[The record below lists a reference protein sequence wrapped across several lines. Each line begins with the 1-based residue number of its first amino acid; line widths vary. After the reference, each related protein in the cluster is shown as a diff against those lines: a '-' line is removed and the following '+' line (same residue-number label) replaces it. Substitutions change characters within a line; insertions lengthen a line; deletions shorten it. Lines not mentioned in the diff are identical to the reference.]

1 MRQKSLLVSA
11 AMLLMGVSSA
21 FAARTAPTV
30 TGLSWSEALG
40 QNVYLYNEGMETF
53 LTGSNYWGTRAAAFN
68 NGATGSGNNIQMSD
82 VAAGILN
89 GDITIKGYSWLFE
102 QTDETLLTYS
112 IANKTTSG
120 YLTADNLDGIWVDG
134 GTNRPYS
141 GWLVELVGDGS
152 NRVKLYYNNETWNAD
167 GNQYFGFATVGGVVN
182 TSTFIMHPDSVNTYA
197 DQKTA
202 WLLVSADEYN
212 SVLDQLIA
220 YHAQKGLA
228 AYIEQVETAYPGI
241 DLSAAKT
248 TANADDATLAQMQT
262 VYKEDIAAAI
272 SAYISSHLENASLE
286 NPIDITATLPN
297 VSEITGG
304 SSNGQVNNW
313 TRVFTGTGE
322 VGKFCVNTWSTEGAA
337 DGTNML
343 TPFIEDWVA
352 KGSSLSDQYYY
363 HDTVKVAP
371 GAYKITA
378 NIREYNESGA
388 EEIFGASLFGN
399 INASDLASQDGKYL
413 TYNSMLGYWKD
424 GFEAYAVVGEDSAL
438 IFGVLIKDA
447 NFNWIAAKDFHVYAL
462 GSSFEALDKARQG
475 ELRVPVLGEDDYV
488 TKSIAETYNAYVSS
502 YQTSTT
508 ASDIMA
514 AAGNIST
521 YYNSVVAAN
530 IDAWNAFAAAVEE
543 SKKALGN
550 SDIVLDES
558 DEDMLAWSDF
568 VDMDATEVLDNK
580 ELTTEELIDTTQW
593 INEMRALFIQNGLK
607 AGTEFVGNLT
617 NLDFSNGSTGWK
629 GSPTVNN
636 SCGEKYGSGSFDVYQ
651 EVENAPVG
659 VYEITMQGFYR
670 QYRDDD
676 AAKTAWYNVFTEVG
690 DYKDP
695 RPDTLGYVYMN
706 DNKTAM
712 NCVYDFQTS
721 VGELYTSGYS
731 TDPLG
736 LYIYPNTMASAAE
749 AFAADAYRVSAF
761 GLVAKKGDVLRIGV
775 KGTLGPSSTNN
786 HWVIFD
792 NFKLIYQGYKVEII
806 LPEFEKAV
814 AALNAAGAMGSDVKT
829 KVNELKSTAEAV
841 DKTDGKAMF
850 EVLADIY
857 AINNTVET
865 SVALFAELNSALE
878 SLAQAIPASTAVD
891 ATKSEAETLYNTITA
906 DKANYTDAQ
915 ATEAIEA
922 IEAMITKLAI
932 PDYNNASDA
941 DSVIMTGVIKTPS
954 FTNESG
960 DASSDGWTI
969 VDNVAATLNY
979 SGIEFYDKDFDMYQ
993 DINGLPAGTYC
1004 LTVQA
1009 FSRDGNTTA
1018 DAEAYKAGTEGLGK
1032 LYAKAGD
1039 VYYATSM
1046 QHCAS
1051 IENNFTEDPAFGTQ
1065 VTWTTTPAE
1074 EGEEGVTYYCPN
1086 NMQSVQGYFEADK
1099 YINKLYFKLG
1109 EGETMRVGV
1118 SCTGHLSGQWIM
1130 MDNFTLTYYGT
1141 ESAKETA
1148 TDIENNVAAAK
1159 VVKVEM
1165 IDATGLP
1172 VRGKV
1177 QGVTLI
1183 RTTLSNGKV
1192 IVSKVFNK

>member
-1 MRQKSLLVSA
+1 
-11 AMLLMGVSSA
+11 MLLMGVSSA
-21 FAARTAPTV
+21 FAAKTAPTV
-30 TGLSWSEALG
+30 TGLSWSEAVG

-68 NGATGSGNNIQMSD
+68 NGATSSGNNIQMSD

-89 GDITIKGYSWLFE
+89 GEITIKGYSWLFE
-102 QTDETLLTYS
+102 QTDETLQTYS

-120 YLTADNLDGIWVDG
+120 YLSADNLDGIWVDG
-134 GTNRPYS
+134 SGTRPYT

-167 GNQYFGFATVGGVVN
+167 GIQYYGFATVGGVVN
-182 TSTFIMHPDSVNTYA
+182 TNTFFMHPDSVNTYA

-212 SVLDQLIA
+212 NVLDQLIA

-228 AYIEQVETAYPGI
+228 AYIEQVETEYPGI

-272 SAYISSHLENASLE
+272 TAYISSHLDNASLE

-322 VGKFCVNTWSTEGAA
+322 VGKFCVNTWSGEGAA

-352 KGSSLSDQYYY
+352 KGSTLSDQYYY

-378 NIREYNESGA
+378 KIREYNESGA
-388 EEIFGASLFGN
+388 EDISGASLFGN
-399 INASDLASQDGKYL
+399 INSSDLSAQNGTYL

-424 GFEAYAVVGEDSAL
+424 DFEAYAVVGEDSAL

-447 NFNWIAAKDFHVYAL
+447 NFNWVAAKDFHVYSL
-462 GSSFEALDKARQG
+462 GSSYEAIDKARQG

-488 TKSIAETYNAYVSS
+488 TQSIAETYNAYVSN

-514 AAGNIST
+514 AASNIST

-568 VDMDATEVLDNK
+568 VDMDASEVLGNK

-593 INEMRALFIQNGLK
+593 INEMRTLFIQNGLK
-607 AGTEFVGNLT
+607 AGTDFTGELKNV
-617 NLDFSNGSTGWK
+617 DFSQGTTGWTFQSVSG
-629 GSPTVNN
+629 GSVVANANAKCAEGWNN
-636 SCGEKYGSGSFDVYQ
+636 ANFDIYQ
-651 EVENAPVG
+651 TVENAPVG
-659 VYEITMQGFYR
+659 VYEISVQGFYR
-670 QYRDDD
+670 EGRGVNAWKLYYDENTGE
-676 AAKTAWYNVFTEVG
+676 KLETAPSS
-690 DYKDP
+690 KA
-695 RPDTLGYVYMN
+695 YVYMN
-706 DNKTAM
+706 DN
-712 NCVYDFQTS
+712 QTPLAN
-721 VGELYTSGYS
+721 VFDYQVANGELYTTTGDLAPYA
-731 TDPLG
+731 DPLG
-736 LYIYPNTMASAAE
+736 LYWYPNDMTAAGQ
-749 AFAADAYRVSAF
+749 AFDAGAYQVSAF
-761 GLVAKKGDVLRIGV
+761 GLVAKKGDPLRIGM
-775 KGTLGPSSTNN
+775 KGNTTALGDS
-786 HWVIFD
+786 WAIFTR
-792 NFKLIYQGYKVEII
+792 FKLTYQAYKVEII

-829 KVNELKSTAEAV
+829 EVDSLKNVAAAV
-841 DKTDGKAMF
+841 DKTDGEAMF
-850 EVLADIY
+850 KILAGIY
-857 AINNTVET
+857 AVNTKMET
-865 SVALFAELNSALE
+865 SVALFAELSSALE
-878 SLAQAIPASTAVD
+878 SFAQAITESGAVA
-891 ATKSEAETLYNTITA
+891 ATKTEAEGLYNTISA
-906 DKANYTDAQ
+906 AMANYTDAQ
-915 ATEAIEA
+915 ATEALESID
-922 IEAMITKLAI
+922 AMTTKLAI

-960 DASSDGWTI
+960 DASSEGWTI
-969 VDNVAATLNY
+969 ADGVTATLNN
-979 SGIEFYDKDFDMYQ
+979 SGIEFYNKDFDMYQ
-993 DINGLPAGTYC
+993 DIVGLPAGTYC

-1018 DAEAYKAGTEGLGK
+1018 DAEAYKAGIEAIGK
-1032 LYAKAGD
+1032 LYAMAGN

-1046 QHCAS
+1046 QHCTS
-1051 IENNFTEDPAFGTQ
+1051 VENNYTEDPAFGTQ
-1065 VTWTTTPAE
+1065 VTWVTNPTE
-1074 EGEEGVTYYCPN
+1074 ENPEGVTYYCPN
-1086 NMQSVQGYFEADK
+1086 NMQSVQGYFEDGK
-1099 YINKLYFKLG
+1099 YNNKVVFDLG
-1109 EGETMRVGV
+1109 EGETLRIGANCVGHID
-1118 SCTGHLSGQWIM
+1118 TQWIM
-1130 MDNFTLTYYGT
+1130 LDNFTLTYYGT
-1141 ESAKETA
+1141 ESAKEKT

>member
-68 NGATGSGNNIQMSD
+68 NGSTSGSNNILESD

-89 GDITIKGYSWLFE
+89 GDITIKGYAWLLE
-102 QTDETLLTYS
+102 ETDATEFTYS

-120 YLTADNLDGIWVDG
+120 YLTADGLDGIWVDG
-134 GTNRPYS
+134 GTSRPYS

-152 NRVKLYYNNETWNAD
+152 NGVKLYYNNETWNAD
-167 GNQYFGFATVGGVVN
+167 GIQYLGFATIGGVVN
-182 TSTFIMHPDSVNTYA
+182 TSTFFMHPDSVNTYA
-197 DQKTA
+197 DQKTK

-228 AYIEQVETAYPGI
+228 AYIGQVEAEYPGI
-241 DLSAAKT
+241 DLATAKAA
-248 TANADDATLAQMQT
+248 ADNDETTLAQMQT
-262 VYKEDIAAAI
+262 IYKEDIADAI
-272 SAYISSHLENASLE
+272 AAYISSNLENASLD
-286 NPIDITATLPN
+286 NPIDITAAFDN
-297 VSEITGG
+297 VAEIAG
-304 SSNGQVNNW
+304 SSIDNW
-313 TRVFTGTGE
+313 TRIFTGSGSIGT
-322 VGKFCVNTWSTEGAA
+322 FHLNTWSTEGAA

-343 TPFIEDWVA
+343 TPFIEDWVG
-352 KGSSLSDQYYY
+352 KGSTLSDQYFY
-363 HDTVKVAP
+363 HDTLKVAP

-388 EEIFGASLFGN
+388 EDISGASLFGN
-399 INASDLASQDGKYL
+399 INSSNLSAQTGTYL

-424 GFEAYAVVGEDSAL
+424 DFEAYAVVGEDSAL

-447 NFNWIAAKDFHVYAL
+447 NFNWIAAKDFHVYSL

-488 TKSIAETYNAYVSS
+488 TQSIAETYNAYVSS

-514 AAGNIST
+514 AASNIST

-558 DEDMLAWSDF
+558 DEDMLAWSDY
-568 VDMDATEVLDNK
+568 VDMFASEDLGNK
-580 ELTTEELIDTTQW
+580 VLTTEELIDTTQW
-593 INEMRALFIQNGLK
+593 INEMRALFIQNGLVP
-607 AGTEFVGNLT
+607 GTEFVGNLT

-676 AAKTAWYNVFTEVG
+676 DAVTAWYNVFTQEG

-712 NCVYDFQTS
+712 NCVYDFQTP

-736 LYIYPNTMASAAE
+736 MYVYPNTMASAAE

-792 NFKLIYQGYKVEII
+792 NFKLIYQGYKVEVI

-878 SLAQAIPASTAVD
+878 SLAQATPASDAVD

-932 PDYNNASDA
+932 PDVTEASD
-941 DSVIMTGVIKTPS
+941 DNGIPMTAVIKTPS

-993 DINGLPAGTYC
+993 DISGLPAGTYR
-1004 LTVQA
+1004 LSVQA

-1065 VTWTTTPAE
+1065 TTWTTTPAA

-1099 YINKLYFKLG
+1099 YINELYFKLG

-1118 SCTGHLSGQWIM
+1118 SCTGHISGQWIM

-1141 ESAKETA
+1141 NSAKETA